1 MFVGTCYY
9 NFSDPIAGYFD
20 DLAANVQKDQ
30 NAQEDLIIDAMEV
43 TKEAHTRQTAIFEDI
58 QAIYEAQKVVMDALV
73 TAKNNELGHI
83 VRSSVVQKLDYVVT
97 QESRMTA
104 TIQSNLVDNAT
115 KTVRKKVTGEKAK
128 TLALENAFAAIADP
142 DGVAKGQDPVSAI
155 YSEFFSGFNTRLAAA
170 KATPTE
176 LSAELRAQMEADMTA
191 AARRDGLDFI
201 NVAGLVP
208 TSSSSFSM

>member
-1 MFVGTCYY
+1 
-9 NFSDPIAGYFD
+9 
-20 DLAANVQKDQ
+20 
-30 NAQEDLIIDAMEV
+30 
-43 TKEAHTRQTAIFEDI
+43 
-58 QAIYEAQKVVMDALV
+58 MDALV

-201 NVAGLVP
+201 NVSGLVP